1 MSLVSDAAQRLSATL
16 KTVEGVRL
24 YDLGATVDPPALLIG
39 MPRLTFS
46 TYCPGQITG
55 ATFPV
60 FLVVAMNDRA
70 QTRLWELAEPV
81 AAAVESTVDAV
92 ISGCDP
98 DMYVDGTIELPSYT
112 FTVEMSLS

>member
-1 MSLVSDAAQRLSATL
+1 MSIVSDAAVRLAEAL

-24 YDLGATVDPPALLIG
+24 YDLGANVDPPALLLG

-46 TYCPGQITG
+46 SYCPGQITG

-60 FLVVAMNDRA
+60 FLVVAMDDRA
-70 QTRLWELAEPV
+70 QLRLWELAEPV
-81 AAAVESTVDAV
+81 AEAVESAVDA
-92 ISGCDP
+92 
-98 DMYVDGTIELPSYT
+98 TIGSCEPGLYMAGQTELPSYT